1 MPYKDYKDDVIWRW
15 KNYGIK
21 TEDWDS
27 LYDRYINTDNCEVCE
42 VELIEGN
49 FGTHKKVIDHNH
61 ETGEVR
67 YICCH
72 GCNMNIEKM
81 TYKNNKLSEKNI
93 TFAKN
98 KYIVRKQFRGK
109 KISKRFATLEEA
121 KSFRDTLILSES
133 QVPTP

>member
-21 TEDWDS
+21 TDDWDL
-27 LYDRYINTDNCEVCE
+27 LYDRYINTKNCEVCKT
-42 VELIEGN
+42 ELISGN
-49 FGTHKKVIDHNH
+49 HGASKKAIDHDH
-61 ETGEVR
+61 KTGQVR

-72 GCNMNIEKM
+72 SCNMNTEKM

-93 TFAKN
+93 TLVKG

-109 KISKRFATLEEA
+109 KISKRFTTLDEA
-121 KSFRDTLILSES
+121 KSFRDSFVFTES
-133 QVPTP
+133 